1 MATSNFDITPL
12 PEQNLPREPSPSEVE
27 DGYYQPIPSRR
38 WYHLIL
44 DNLTP
49 MTLRLRTQPQPHPH
63 HPFISHRPRAST
75 SKIPKQEYVITE
87 IPISEL
93 GSESVV
99 DKRLRIIAVIK
110 LACILIPVTILCLLR
125 VIRFDQTLTNT
136 D

>member
-12 PEQNLPREPSPSEVE
+12 AEPNLSREPSPSEVE

-49 MTLRLRTQPQPHPH
+49 MALRLRTQPQPHPH
-63 HPFISHRPRAST
+63 HPFVSHKPRAST
-75 SKIPKQEYVITE
+75 SKIQKQEYVITE

-93 GSESVV
+93 DSESVV

-110 LACILIPVTILCLLR
+110 LACILIPVTILCLL
-125 VIRFDQTLTNT
+125 
-136 D
+136 